1 MNHTNSDSVEQTA
14 SLAQRTVWGGLW
26 IFSLRAV
33 NKGLGI
39 IRTIILARFLVPE
52 DFGLFGIALLA
63 LSTLEVFSQTG
74 FQEALIQKKGSV
86 AAYLDTAWTISVMRG
101 LLLFTILFLAAPV
114 IAEFFSATKAVL
126 IIRIIA
132 FSTLLTGFRNVG
144 ILYLTKDLDFK
155 KKSFYE
161 FSAASVDLVV
171 SIFLVIMLRN
181 VWALVW
187 GGLAGNLVRLIM
199 SFIIQP
205 SRPRF
210 KFEREK
216 AAELIRYGRWL
227 LGSGILIFFVTQ
239 GDDIFVGKILGVT
252 ALGFYQM
259 AYLLSNL
266 PATEITHVMS
276 QVTFPAYT
284 KLQDNLPGLKT
295 AYTEVLQVALLVSF
309 PVAGAIF
316 TLGPDFT
323 HIFLG
328 NHWLPMIPAL
338 QVLVVAG
345 FIRSTGSLTG
355 TLFQAVGRPDLGTKL
370 QIAKLSILLIVIYP
384 LTIRWGILG
393 TALAVV
399 INGIIVNPFAHLKA
413 IRLVDARVKEF
424 LKYLSIPG
432 FSTLMMVIFLYS
444 IKVRLIATQNWFSFI
459 FLLFAGLLIYV
470 FASFVID
477 KFFGADLY
485 ALIKRR
491 MISDP
496 KNS

>member
-1 MNHTNSDSVEQTA
+1 MNHTNSNSLEQTA
-14 SLAQRTVWGGLW
+14 SLAQRTVRGGLW
-26 IFSLRAV
+26 VFSLRGV

-39 IRTIILARFLVPE
+39 IRTIILARFLAPE

-86 AAYLDTAWTISVMRG
+86 ASYLDTAWTISVIRG
-101 LLLFTILFLAAPV
+101 LLLFIILFLAAPV
-114 IAEFFSATKAVL
+114 IAEFFSASEAVL

-132 FSTLLTGFRNVG
+132 LSTLLTGFRNIG
-144 ILYLTKDLDFK
+144 ILFLTKELDFK

-161 FSAASVDLVV
+161 FSAAFVDLMV
-171 SIFLVIMLRN
+171 SIILVIMLRN

-199 SFIIQP
+199 SFIIHP

-210 KFEREK
+210 KFEKEK

-227 LGSGILIFFVTQ
+227 FGSGILIFLVTQ

-266 PATEITHVMS
+266 PATEITHVIS
-276 QVTFPAYT
+276 QVTFPAYA
-284 KLQDNLPGLKT
+284 KLQDNLPRLKT
-295 AYTEVLQVALLVSF
+295 AYTEVVQVTLLVSF
-309 PVAGAIF
+309 PIAGAIF

-323 HIFLG
+323 QIFLG
-328 NHWLPMIPAL
+328 NHWLPMVPAL
-338 QVLVVAG
+338 QVLVIAG
-345 FIRSTGSLTG
+345 LIRSTGSLTG
-355 TLFQAVGRPDLGTKL
+355 PLFQALGRPDQGTKL
-370 QIAKLSILLIVIYP
+370 QIAKLILLLIVIYP

-399 INGIIVNPFAHLKA
+399 INGILVNPFAHLKA
-413 IRLVDARVKEF
+413 LRMVDGRVKDF
-424 LKYLSIPG
+424 IKILSIPG
-432 FSTLMMVIFLYS
+432 FSTLVMSIFLYL
-444 IKVRLIATQNWFSFI
+444 IKARLIATQSGFAFI
-459 FLLFAGLLIYV
+459 FLLFAGLLTYV
-470 FASFVID
+470 FTSAVLG
-477 KFFGADLY
+477 KFLGADLY
-485 ALIKRR
+485 VLIKRR
-491 MISDP
+491 IFNDSE
-496 KNS
+496 NC